1 MAGTGDDDITWG
13 YLRDWL
19 VRELMIDAEWLV
31 DGEQE
36 FSWWP
41 WFLRQRIAVTNVA
54 LLGKEPNQDVLIRV
68 TATIDVLAY
77 DDEKSG
83 TAVVQGFNDFFP
95 FGAWVW
101 NDGVISMT
109 SSLAVNRQ
117 CLDLLPQFRDACLVQ
132 AAHSHETVRH
142 LSEELRELALVS
154 AHPTSG
160 LREAPDD
167 LLSIYRDGQFHLE
180 TSAATVSAF
189 RVGRERCAGILA
201 DFGIDRV
208 VAGPTCDA
216 YEVNGQMVSIGEE
229 FDSPTASSFGPGLAV
244 LVVALPPGPRVPAE
258 IVNDGNLVLAHA
270 PTTSHLGVLMSN
282 EGAPQYGS
290 AIRTLLSYPYLAKLA
305 HNPADL
311 GTSMVN
317 AVLHAAQAAHA
328 LKH

>member
-1 MAGTGDDDITWG
+1 MRVSRVRRAPEAGRELMAGIGDDDITWG

-83 TAVVQGFNDFFP
+83 TAVVQGFNNFFP

-109 SSLAVNRQ
+109 SSLAVNRH

-142 LSEELRELALVS
+142 INCLLY
-154 AHPTSG
+154 TS
-160 LREAPDD
+160 D
-167 LLSIYRDGQFHLE
+167 
-180 TSAATVSAF
+180 AA
-189 RVGRERCAGILA
+189 
-201 DFGIDRV
+201 
-208 VAGPTCDA
+208 
-216 YEVNGQMVSIGEE
+216 
-229 FDSPTASSFGPGLAV
+229 
-244 LVVALPPGPRVPAE
+244 
-258 IVNDGNLVLAHA
+258 
-270 PTTSHLGVLMSN
+270 
-282 EGAPQYGS
+282 
-290 AIRTLLSYPYLAKLA
+290 
-305 HNPADL
+305 
-311 GTSMVN
+311 
-317 AVLHAAQAAHA
+317 
-328 LKH
+328 